1 MISKWYRGHNGKQ
14 KATDNFGIIWL
25 ADNPEYAQLY
35 ADEYGNDG
43 VVSVF
48 YIDESKLNCADTYYN
63 DNFDVYDPDMRE
75 VKEYQKEGYNCY
87 TFPVDMGDTDV
98 LALFDESA
106 IVKIE
111 QMDKS
116 KIKLTESELKIV
128 VKNCVRKVLSES
140 EQRYNVGKIGKWNRI
155 PSNGY
160 EFHKIPGKG
169 TCVGIMMYVDST
181 SEMEIPPTYCL
192 FRRGDNGKYFYATIV
207 ASPKDGPKATKFSI
221 VPLKEI
227 PEEIY
232 KDIRKR

>member
-1 MISKWYRGHNGKQ
+1 MIIYSPSVQNVLDRLYVSAVTMGKQ
-14 KATDNFGIIWL
+14 PIEYNHCLKSIHAAESGVIRTVAQKPLSWARAGLFVAKAGRYWFGYVIQNNVVII
-25 ADNPEYAQLY
+25 
-35 ADEYGNDG
+35 DE
-43 VVSVF
+43 VF
-48 YIDESKLNCADTYYN
+48 DCVRNTIIDES
-63 DNFDVYDPDMRE
+63 
-75 VKEYQKEGYNCY
+75 
-87 TFPVDMGDTDV
+87 
-98 LALFDESA
+98 
-106 IVKIE
+106 IVRKKIV
-111 QMDKS
+111 
-116 KIKLTESELKIV
+116 LTESDLKMM

-221 VPLKEI
+221 VPLKEL

-232 KDIRKR
+232 KDLRNLNLQA

>member
-1 MISKWYRGHNGKQ
+1 MEEKKKYHYLRDGKKVEMTLEEARALNESKSDTTLEFDVQWYLSH
-14 KATDNFGIIWL
+14 
-25 ADNPEYAQLY
+25 
-35 ADEYGNDG
+35 GNTI
-43 VVSVF
+43 
-48 YIDESKLNCADTYYN
+48 IDES
-63 DNFDVYDPDMRE
+63 
-75 VKEYQKEGYNCY
+75 
-87 TFPVDMGDTDV
+87 
-98 LALFDESA
+98 
-106 IVKIE
+106 IVRKKIV
-111 QMDKS
+111 
-116 KIKLTESELKIV
+116 LTESDLKMM

-221 VPLKEI
+221 VPLKEL

-232 KDIRKR
+232 KDLRNLNLQA

>member
-1 MISKWYRGHNGKQ
+1 MEEKKKYHYLRDGKKVEMTLEEARALNESKSDTTLEFDVQWYLSHGYI
-14 KATDNFGIIWL
+14 T
-25 ADNPEYAQLY
+25 E
-35 ADEYGNDG
+35 
-43 VVSVF
+43 VF
-48 YIDESKLNCADTYYN
+48 DCVRNTIIDES
-63 DNFDVYDPDMRE
+63 
-75 VKEYQKEGYNCY
+75 
-87 TFPVDMGDTDV
+87 
-98 LALFDESA
+98 
-106 IVKIE
+106 IVRKKIV
-111 QMDKS
+111 
-116 KIKLTESELKIV
+116 LTESDLKMM

-221 VPLKEI
+221 VPLKEL

-232 KDIRKR
+232 KDLRNLSLQA

>member
-1 MISKWYRGHNGKQ
+1 MEEKKKYHYLRDGK
-14 KATDNFGIIWL
+14 KVEMTLEEARALN
-25 ADNPEYAQLY
+25 
-35 ADEYGNDG
+35 
-43 VVSVF
+43 
-48 YIDESKLNCADTYYN
+48 ES
-63 DNFDVYDPDMRE
+63 
-75 VKEYQKEGYNCY
+75 
-87 TFPVDMGDTDV
+87 
-98 LALFDESA
+98 
-106 IVKIE
+106 IVRKKIV
-111 QMDKS
+111 
-116 KIKLTESELKIV
+116 LTESDLKMM

-140 EQRYNVGKIGKWNRI
+140 EQRCNVGKIGKWNRI

-221 VPLKEI
+221 VPLKEL

-232 KDIRKR
+232 KDLRNLSLQA

>member
-1 MISKWYRGHNGKQ
+1 MIDIFCKYDKKHRCMEEKKKYHYLRDGK
-14 KATDNFGIIWL
+14 
-25 ADNPEYAQLY
+25 
-35 ADEYGNDG
+35 
-43 VVSVF
+43 
-48 YIDESKLNCADTYYN
+48 
-63 DNFDVYDPDMRE
+63 
-75 VKEYQKEGYNCY
+75 
-87 TFPVDMGDTDV
+87 
-98 LALFDESA
+98 
-106 IVKIE
+106 
-111 QMDKS
+111 
-116 KIKLTESELKIV
+116 
-128 VKNCVRKVLSES
+128 KVEMTS

-221 VPLKEI
+221 VPLKEL

-232 KDIRKR
+232 KDLRNLSLQA

>member
-1 MISKWYRGHNGKQ
+1 MIDIFCKYDKKHRCMEEKKKYHYLRDGK
-14 KATDNFGIIWL
+14 KVEMTLEEARALN
-25 ADNPEYAQLY
+25 
-35 ADEYGNDG
+35 
-43 VVSVF
+43 
-48 YIDESKLNCADTYYN
+48 ES
-63 DNFDVYDPDMRE
+63 
-75 VKEYQKEGYNCY
+75 
-87 TFPVDMGDTDV
+87 
-98 LALFDESA
+98 
-106 IVKIE
+106 IVIKKIV
-111 QMDKS
+111 
-116 KIKLTESELKIV
+116 LTESDLKMM

-221 VPLKEI
+221 VPLKEL

-232 KDIRKR
+232 KDLRNLSLQA